1 MLQNMLDRLVSLRRR
16 ADLSAWQLS
25 LKINRHGS
33 YMSKIEDG
41 QFEPSFNDVEIIV
54 RACGSNMEE
63 FCYENFDSYRIDK
76 EILNK
81 VREINPNEKQAFL
94 TLLVAMNQ
102 LQKKDRNVQNR
113 NDFRDVRK
121 SKKGE
126 KVNEK
131 NFEVS
136 DDDGVYV
143 ELHHDDVCA
152 GVCDT
157 VTGTGDK

>member
-1 MLQNMLDRLVSLRRR
+1 MLDRLVSLRRR

-102 LQKKDRNVQNR
+102 LQGNEKRPKNKNT
-113 NDFRDVRK
+113 
-121 SKKGE
+121 KGE
-126 KVNEK
+126 DSNTNAE
-131 NFEVS
+131 NAEEVF
-136 DDDGVYV
+136 V
-143 ELHHDDVCA
+143 ELPHNDGAKVR
-152 GVCDT
+152 
-157 VTGTGDK
+157 VTQV